1 MAEKIY
7 VIGHKNPDTDSVC
20 SAIAYAE
27 FKKKSAGE
35 DCTATRAGELN
46 KETEFVLNYFK
57 VNTPLVLKSI
67 AGKKVILVDH
77 FESGQVV
84 DGFKEAEIFE
94 VIDHH
99 RIGDLE
105 TSKPILYHAE
115 PVGSTSTIIAEMYFY
130 HKIKLTKPMA
140 GILLA
145 SILSDTVAFKSSTC
159 TEKDKRAAKKL
170 AKIAGIKNI
179 VNFGI
184 EVKKAKAS
192 LKGMTAKQVLM
203 SDYKD
208 FNFPKGS
215 VGIGQIEVT
224 DTSEAEARKDELL
237 AVMNEIHKEKKN
249 KLVALM
255 ITNIIDEYTDLY
267 VVGDIDLAEAA
278 FGKKTTNECIRIPGG
293 LSRKKQI
300 VPAFEAVTR

>member
-20 SAIAYAE
+20 SAIAYAD
-27 FKKKSAGE
+27 FKNKVE
-35 DCTATRAGELN
+35 DDDHVAARAGELN
-46 KETEFVLNYFK
+46 EETKFVLDYFGVK
-57 VNTPLVLKSI
+57 VPQLLTSV

-77 FESGQVV
+77 FESGQVLE
-84 DGFKEAEIFE
+84 GIKEAEIFE
-94 VIDHH
+94 VVDHH

-105 TSKPILYHAE
+105 TAKPILYHAE
-115 PVGSTSTIIAEMYFY
+115 PIGSTATIIAEFYFY
-130 HKIKLTKPMA
+130 HRLKLSKPIA

-170 AKIAGIKNI
+170 AKLVGVKDI
-179 VNFGI
+179 VGFGI
-184 EVKKAKAS
+184 EIKKAKAS
-192 LKGMTAKQVLM
+192 LKGLTAEQVLM

-215 VGIGQIEVT
+215 VGIGQVEVM
-224 DTSEAEARKDELL
+224 DVSEAETMRRGILSAMEKL
-237 AVMNEIHKEKKN
+237 HKEKGN

-255 ITNIIDEYTDLY
+255 VTNIIDEYTNLY
-267 VVGDIDLAEAA
+267 VVGDVGLAERA
-278 FGKKTTNECIRIPGG
+278 FGRKMTNGYVHVSGG
-293 LSRKKQI
+293 MSRKKQI
-300 VPAFEAVTR
+300 APAFSELLS